1 MKPDTR
7 IGRYV
12 VDDLVGHGGM
22 ADVWRAHDD
31 DGSVWALKVL
41 TQTRPEARERF
52 VTEARIQ
59 LSLEHPNLVRAK
71 EVVEDDEGEPILVM
85 EYVAGA
91 SLDRWLYARDATLEE
106 RDRIAAQILAGV
118 GYAHGLGL
126 VHRDLKPGNVLVSDT
141 PEGPVAKVTDFGLAK
156 DEQAASATRSNIA
169 LGTPRYMAPE
179 QIRDAKRVDARADIW
194 SLGTLLYELYTEEA
208 AFHRDSLADIFIAV
222 VDGKYRDPTELGAPP
237 RVSAAIRAC
246 LQGDPALRPET
257 TEALAALLFP
267 APPPAAPTLLPPSL
281 PPTESLPPPEPP
293 EKVERQKPIRVRRL
307 ALPWIVA
314 WGLAL
319 GLVLLLFGAGV
330 AGVAVY
336 TWGDTTEV
344 RPPPT
349 PVPPPPPPPR
359 RGKRRGRF

>member
-1 MKPDTR
+1 
-7 IGRYV
+7 
-12 VDDLVGHGGM
+12 M

-31 DGSVWALKVL
+31 DGVAWALKVL

-59 LSLEHPNLVRAK
+59 LSLDHPNLVRAR
-71 EVVEDDEGEPILVM
+71 EVVEDDQGDPILVM
-85 EYVAGA
+85 EYVEGA
-91 SLDRWLYARDATLEE
+91 SLDRWLFAREATLEQ

-126 VHRDLKPGNVLVSDT
+126 VHRDLKPGNVLVMDAD
-141 PEGPVAKVTDFGLAK
+141 EGPVAKVTDFGLAK

-222 VDGKYRDPTELGAPP
+222 VDGTYRDPAELGAPP
-237 RVSAAIRAC
+237 RVCAAIRAC
-246 LQGDPALRPET
+246 LQGDPALRPEST
-257 TEALAALLFP
+257 AALEALLFP
-267 APPPAAPTLLPPSL
+267 AHPPPAPTLLPPSL
-281 PPTESLPPPEPP
+281 PPTDEVPPPLPEPP
-293 EKVERQKPIRVRRL
+293 RAEPPPPPQKVARHKPIRVGRL
-307 ALPWIVA
+307 ALPWIA
-314 WGLAL
+314 GWGLAL

-330 AGVAVY
+330 AGVAIY
-336 TWGDTTEV
+336 SWSETTEV
-344 RPPPT
+344 RPA
-349 PVPPPPPPPR
+349 PPPPPPAPRIDR
-359 RGKRRGRF
+359 RGKRRNRP